1 MKYTSHLV
9 WQVVITNKLKE
20 YREQKMRLASNSSD
34 WTQETVGISVGVTRR
49 TIISIERGVYNPT
62 LELAFHL
69 ARLFNVRI
77 EDLFQFEGD
86 ENES

>member
-1 MKYTSHLV
+1 M
-9 WQVVITNKLKE
+9 WRVVITNKLKE

-34 WTQETVGISVGVTRR
+34 WTQETVAINVGVTRR

>member
-1 MKYTSHLV
+1 M

-62 LELAFHL
+62 LELAFRL

-77 EDLFQFEGD
+77 DDLFQFEGD
-86 ENES
+86 ENEY

>member
-20 YREQKMRLASNSSD
+20 YRERKMHLASNSTN
-34 WTQETVGISVGVTRR
+34 WTQETVAIRVGVTRR

-62 LELAFHL
+62 MELAFRL

-77 EDLFQFEGD
+77 DKLFQFEGD
-86 ENES
+86 

>member
-1 MKYTSHLV
+1 M
-9 WQVVITNKLKE
+9 WRVVITNKLKE

-34 WTQETVGISVGVTRR
+34 WTQETVAVSVGVTRR
-49 TIISIERGVYNPT
+49 TIISIERGAYNPT

-77 EDLFQFEGD
+77 DDLFQFEGD

>member
-1 MKYTSHLV
+1 MKYTSQLV
-9 WQVVITNKLKE
+9 WRVVITNKLKE

-34 WTQETVGISVGVTRR
+34 WTQETVAINVGVTRR